1 MGCPLVKVRMGLRL
15 GGTDVRELVIRE
27 VTRKMKCS
35 STCSN
40 KSIMKSKNH
49 CQNITRWRN

>member
-1 MGCPLVKVRMGLRL
+1 MGCPLVKVRVGLRL
-15 GGTDVRELVIRE
+15 GGADVRELVIRE